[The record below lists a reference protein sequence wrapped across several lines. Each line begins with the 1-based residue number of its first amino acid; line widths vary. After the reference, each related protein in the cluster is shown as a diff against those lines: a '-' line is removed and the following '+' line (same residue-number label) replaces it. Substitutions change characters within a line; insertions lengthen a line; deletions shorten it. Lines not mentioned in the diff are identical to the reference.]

1 MLNFFD
7 LLISFLLV
15 HIICDFYLQP
25 KKWVEAKIQNK
36 HRAPQLYLHALL
48 HGALLFIPAMVLN
61 LTWQSSLYLVL
72 IVAISHFFID
82 LWKVSSSKR
91 DSFSYFVID
100 QVLHVSVLVIIAFY
114 MADGLTIKTMLKH
127 EHFADA
133 VMIIFAYLLVLKP
146 TSVVIGSILKKYLT
160 PETNGNASGLVAG
173 GELIGYLERVLILT
187 FTLVGSYAAV
197 GFVLAAKSIF
207 RFGELNK
214 SDDRSMT
221 EYVLIGS
228 LVSVVITTL
237 LGTII
242 SLGLD
247 VKIK

>member
-1 MLNFFD
+1 MLDFFGTLIPF
-7 LLISFLLV
+7 LLI
-15 HIICDFYLQP
+15 HILCDFYLQP
-25 KKWVEAKIQNK
+25 KKWVNAKQQNTY
-36 HRAPQLYLHALL
+36 RAPELYLHSLL
-48 HGALLFIPAMVLN
+48 HGIALLVPAIVLDFGWHS
-61 LTWQSSLYLVL
+61 TVCLVAV
-72 IVAISHFFID
+72 VAISHFFID
-82 LWKVSSSKR
+82 LWKVSTPNGNQL
-91 DSFSYFVID
+91 SYFVID
-100 QVLHVSVLVIIAFY
+100 QALHVSVLAAFSFY
-114 MADGLTIKTMLKH
+114 MVDGLTIVTVIKH
-127 EHFADA
+127 DKFSN
-133 VMIIFAYLLVLKP
+133 VIMIVVAYLLILKP
-146 TSVVIGSILKKYLT
+146 TSIVIGSILKKYPISDL
-160 PETNGNASGLVAG
+160 NSDASGLVAG
-173 GELIGYLERVLILT
+173 GMLIGYLERVLILT